1 MEILLRGATWSVDV
15 RPTRGAVRPEETP
28 SASSPPR
35 SIPLYTVRESW
46 RARSLLRL
54 ERSRSRLP
62 SSSFCKSMHENS
74 FRSQVVMKEEAPVL
88 AVLTG
93 DLLKSG
99 FAQNSTPKVLAE
111 QPF

>member
-1 MEILLRGATWSVDV
+1 
-15 RPTRGAVRPEETP
+15 
-28 SASSPPR
+28 
-35 SIPLYTVRESW
+35 
-46 RARSLLRL
+46 
-54 ERSRSRLP
+54 
-62 SSSFCKSMHENS
+62 
-74 FRSQVVMKEEAPVL
+74 MKEEAPVL